1 MDKEKKKLALEA
13 WERMKDHAVKKL
25 CGGKCRARSIKD
37 VKAGDVF
44 FSDEEVIMEP
54 EDFADGE
61 ELDALKE
68 FLAENGDLRE
78 WKHGVWVQ
86 VQDDL
91 TVTAKDGS
99 RVFVLFYEN
108 RNTAQAMLAFRDKAG
123 QLMLGEKPIRGK
135 DPLFKRVLAG
145 YFDIFMRGLRV
156 WDGFQYTDI
165 EPEEFCVSDSS
176 IERFYILDDG
186 MFKLAFLR
194 LTDRICKS
202 WAGRLRRSALTRRV
216 TNPDGCTDL
225 PGIYTPLRKDI
236 IIEGVHYIDRDI
248 TEAEFSAV
256 CKGFGR
262 YAPDVVEVLTE
273 TYEDIRMT
281 EEEHALAVKAA
292 KEEVDKISAI
302 IHSHSQEILRA
313 FCKGFGIDPS
323 LPEDEAAAMLRNE
336 EGSAMIDCGSAHF
349 RFEDKDKDRIIR
361 RAGGILTKDSA
372 CFCPDGKFFLDMP
385 FVTQSATVGK
395 LQAREIVRLA
405 AEEGIMLT
413 CGTSL
418 D

>member
-25 CGGKCRARSIKD
+25 CGGKCRAKSIKD

-44 FSDEEVIMEP
+44 FSDEEVIMKP

-108 RNTAQAMLAFRDKAG
+108 RNTPQVMLAFRHKAS

-202 WAGRLRRSALTRRV
+202 WAGRLRWSALTRRV
-216 TNPDGCTDL
+216 TNPDGCTNL
-225 PGIYTPLRKDI
+225 PGIYTPLKKDI

-248 TEAEFSAV
+248 TEAEFGAV
-256 CKGFGR
+256 
-262 YAPDVVEVLTE
+262 
-273 TYEDIRMT
+273 
-281 EEEHALAVKAA
+281 
-292 KEEVDKISAI
+292 
-302 IHSHSQEILRA
+302 
-313 FCKGFGIDPS
+313 CKGFGIDPS